1 MSIRKPVYITSRE
14 LYQALNGDGELAL
27 LDVREELSYS
37 QSHLLYASC
46 MPLSRLEA
54 FAPRLVV
61 RFAVPVVLVDAN
73 EGLAARAADRM
84 HALGY
89 TNVRILQGGIA
100 AWAEAGYELFSG
112 VNVPSKAFGEYV
124 EHACDTPSVSAQE
137 LHNMLTSGQDM
148 VVLDSRPM
156 SEFQRENI
164 PTGVCVPG
172 AELAYRVHDLAPNPA
187 TKVVVNC
194 AGRTRSIIGAQS
206 LRNAG
211 IANEVVALRNGTM
224 GWHLAGFEVER
235 NASRTYEEPS
245 PEGLRRAQAAAEAVA
260 ERHGVEIIDEDIL
273 QQWQVE
279 RDERS
284 LFVFDVRSPE
294 EYVVAH
300 RPGIP
305 SAPGGQ
311 LVQET
316 DTFVGTLRARIV
328 LLDDTGVR
336 ALMTASWLRQMGW
349 GEVAVLRWRAFD
361 ATLIGGPEPVVW
373 LGIEKVRCDTI
384 VADVLCQAVARRE
397 MTVVDLSTS
406 RHYKLGHVPGA
417 HFAIRARLADTIGNL
432 SGSNP
437 LVFVCEDGRQSR
449 FAAEEAAALTQRA
462 VMALEGGMR
471 AWREAGLA
479 TESGGETWADHPD
492 DVWLKPFERGLNLE
506 QAMEEYL
513 TWEVALV
520 EQIERDGTTRF
531 DVGRKD

>member
-1 MSIRKPVYITSRE
+1 MSIRKLVYITPQDLHR
-14 LYQALNGDGELAL
+14 ALNGDGELAL
-27 LDVREELSYS
+27 LDEREELSYS
-37 QSHLLYASC
+37 KSHLLYASC
-46 MPLSRLEA
+46 MPLSRLEG

-61 RFAVPVVLVDAN
+61 RFATPVVLVDAN
-73 EGLAARAADRM
+73 EGLAERAAARM
-84 HALGY
+84 QDLGY
-89 TNVRILQGGIA
+89 TSVRVLKGGIA

-112 VNVPSKAFGEYV
+112 VNVPSKAFGEFV

-137 LHNMLTSGQDM
+137 LHEMLTSGQDM

-156 SEFQRENI
+156 VEFERENI

-172 AELAYRVHDLAPNPA
+172 AELAYRVHDLAPDPA

-224 GWHLAGFEVER
+224 GWHLAGYEVER
-235 NASRTYEEPS
+235 NASRTYEDPS
-245 PEGLRRAQAAAEAVA
+245 PEGLRRAQTAAEAVA
-260 ERHGVEIIDEDIL
+260 ERHGVAIIDEDTL
-273 QQWQVE
+273 QQWQAE

-284 LFVFDVRSPE
+284 LFVFDVRGPE
-294 EYVVAH
+294 EYAVAH
-300 RPGIP
+300 RPGIS

-316 DTFVGTLRARIV
+316 DMFVGTLRARIV

-336 ALMTASWLRQMGW
+336 ALMTAAWLRQMGW
-349 GEVAVLRWRAFD
+349 QEVAVLRWQAFD
-361 ATLIGGPEPVVW
+361 ATLIGGAEPEVW
-373 LGIEKVRCDTI
+373 LGIEKVSCET
-384 VADVLCQAVARRE
+384 VSADALSRAVARKE
-397 MTVVDLSTS
+397 VTVVDLSVS
-406 RHYKLGHVPGA
+406 RHYKAGHVPGA

-432 SGSNP
+432 PGANP
-437 LVFVCEDGRQSR
+437 LVFICENGRQSR
-449 FAAEEAAALTQRA
+449 FAAEEAAALTQRPA
-462 VMALEGGMR
+462 LALEGGMR
-471 AWREAGLA
+471 AWHAAGFA
-479 TESGGETWADHPD
+479 TDSGGETWADNPD

-513 TWEVALV
+513 SWEVALV

-531 DVGRKD
+531 DVGPKG